1 MGIDWLHY
9 IVEEVVTFR
18 PELSKGLLKRDV
30 ALLQS
35 TMRGLSE
42 SERHVIFSSAAGKA
56 LVDQQKLERWFWEL
70 SDGNINPKKS
80 AVPGRK
86 FMCMCDFFVAH

>member
-1 MGIDWLHY
+1 
-9 IVEEVVTFR
+9 
-18 PELSKGLLKRDV
+18 
-30 ALLQS
+30 
-35 TMRGLSE
+35 MRCNAFPIGFTSL
-42 SERHVIFSSAAGKA
+42 A
-56 LVDQQKLERWFWEL
+56 KLERWFWEL